1 MNRYLIDNIINN
13 DLMYMLNEEIRLSLR
28 NDLENYISSQ
38 YNKLKLTKSIIF
50 RNTPVDFYDN
60 YVPLTLINP
69 QHHLRVDDPYQL
81 MLKFQK
87 IGIIGS
93 AGSGKTT
100 LLKHIALQTFEREE
114 LFPIII
120 ELRNY
125 NSSSLSFEDFV
136 AQQISKVNFELIK
149 KLFKSSNFIFLLDGY
164 DEIDYMKGNNF
175 INQIDSFVTNYS
187 SNYFVI
193 SSRPGTNVESLSPF
207 YIFEI
212 APLNFNDISFYVEKL
227 KIPYDKRNKILKS
240 INSEDEFID
249 FLTNPLLLSLYIVTY
264 SAIGYEFLPN
274 KSIFLRKVI
283 DYLFTVHD
291 SVSKLGYVREKL
303 SNLNVDSLEK
313 ISSIL
318 AFRIFFS
325 TKYSLSKD
333 ELYKEFDLI
342 KKSTEFYFENDKLL
356 YDLTITVGILIDNGN
371 YYSFPHL
378 SILEYLT
385 ANFVSTLNEK
395 NKTNLYNTMNTKN
408 IQLLS
413 VSFFEFLYELDRD
426 YFLKLFL
433 IPAIDKLIENK
444 YDFNENIY
452 KDESF
457 LVKEFLRRNVN
468 TILLNNKLSD
478 EYLEFDYFTLRN
490 IKNEIEERL
499 ESKFNNDNN
508 PLFEF

>member
-1 MNRYLIDNIINN
+1 MDRYRIDQIIRSGLANI
-13 DLMYMLNEEIRLSLR
+13 LNEDTRINLR

-69 QHHLRVDDPYQL
+69 HHHLRVDDPYQL
-81 MLKFQK
+81 MLNFKK

-100 LLKHIALQTFEREE
+100 ILKHVALQAFEREDY
-114 LFPIII
+114 FPVII

-125 NSSSLSFEDFV
+125 NSSSLSFDDFV
-136 AQQISKVNFELIK
+136 AQQISQNNYKLIK
-149 KLFKSSNFIFLLDGY
+149 KLFKNSSFIFLLDGY
-164 DEIDYMKGNNF
+164 DEIDYIKGNDF
-175 INQIDSFVTNYS
+175 INQIDRFVTNHS
-187 SNYFVI
+187 LNFFVI

-207 YIFEI
+207 HIFDI

-227 KIPYDKRNKILKS
+227 NIPYDKKNKILKS
-240 INSEDEFID
+240 IKNEEEFVD

-264 SAIGYEFLPN
+264 NAIDYDFLPN

-283 DYLFTVHD
+283 DYLFSVHD
-291 SVSKLGYVREKL
+291 SVSKLGYVREKV

-313 ISSIL
+313 VSSIL

-333 ELYKEFDLI
+333 ELYKEFELI
-342 KKSTEFYFENDKLL
+342 KKTTGFIFENDKLL
-356 YDLTITVGILIDNGN
+356 YDLTITVGILIDSGN
-371 YYSFPHL
+371 YYSFPHI

-385 ANFVSTLNEK
+385 ANFVSTLSEK
-395 NKTNLYNTMNTKN
+395 NKENLYNTMTKRN

-433 IPAIDKLIENK
+433 LPTLENLIENNYRYSEYSFK
-444 YDFNENIY
+444 H
-452 KDESF
+452 ESF
-457 LVKEFLRRNVN
+457 LVKEFLRRNIYN
-468 TILLNNKLSD
+468 ILSKQD
-478 EYLEFDYFTLRN
+478 TYDVDLEFDSFSLKK
-490 IKNEIEERL
+490 IKNEIELKIETR
-499 ESKFNNDNN
+499 FNNDNN
-508 PLFEF
+508 PLFDF

>member
-1 MNRYLIDNIINN
+1 MDISLLDKIIKSNISYIFK
-13 DLMYMLNEEIRLSLR
+13 DEIRLNLR
-28 NDLENYISSQ
+28 YDLQNYISAQ

-69 QHHLRVDDPYQL
+69 QHHLRVEDPYEL
-81 MLKFQK
+81 MLEFKK

-114 LFPIII
+114 LFPVII

-125 NSSSLSFEDFV
+125 NSSTASFEDFV
-136 AQQISKVNFELIK
+136 AQQISKVNFELVK
-149 KLFKSSNFIFLLDGY
+149 NLFKSSNFIFLLDGY
-164 DEIDYMKGNNF
+164 DEIDYIKGNDF
-175 INQIDSFVTNYS
+175 ISQIDGFVTNYS
-187 SNYFVI
+187 SNYFVL

-212 APLNFNDISFYVEKL
+212 APLNFDDISFYIEKL
-227 KIPYDKRNKILKS
+227 KIPYDTRNKILKS
-240 INSEDEFID
+240 IDSEDVSID

-264 SAIGYEFLPN
+264 NAIGYELSPN

-303 SNLNVDSLEK
+303 SDLNVDSLEK

-333 ELYKEFDLI
+333 ELYKEFDII
-342 KKSTEFYFENDKLL
+342 KKSTEFSFENDKLL
-356 YDLTITVGILIDNGN
+356 YDLTITIGILIDNGN

-385 ANFVSTLNEK
+385 ANFISTLNEN
-395 NKTNLYNTMNTKN
+395 NKTNLYNTMTNKN

-413 VSFFEFLYELDRD
+413 VSFFEFLFELDRD
-426 YFLKLFL
+426 SFLKLFL
-433 IPAIDKLIENK
+433 IPSIEKLIEEN
-444 YDFNENIY
+444 FNFTKNRY
-452 KDESF
+452 KDEPF
-457 LVKEFLRRNVN
+457 LVKEFIRRNYKS
-468 TILLNNKLSD
+468 ILSNDDLSD
-478 EYLEFDYFTLRN
+478 EYLHLDYTTLTK
-490 IKNEIEERL
+490 IKNQIHTRL
-499 ESKFNNDNN
+499 ERNFNNDNS
-508 PLFEF
+508 LFEF